1 MVSAVYRTE
10 QGRTLRISESDEG
23 ALRVEILEQGAWSTG
38 PVRLAGLRLSST
50 TRKVTGAELRSL
62 PA

>member
-1 MVSAVYRTE
+1 M
-10 QGRTLRISESDEG
+10 LRISESDEG
-23 ALRVEILEQGAWSTG
+23 ALRVEILEQGSWSTG

-50 TRKVTGAELRSL
+50 TRKVTGAELRAL